1 MIAFR
6 IYEHEDKGTC
16 EQNLALCSESRVEK
30 EQFNSLLKRRI
41 DVSSGN
47 DYMKDCPCGSNFP
60 YTDCCGPLIR
70 CTSFADTA
78 EDLMRSRYTAFT
90 ENNWEYLVLTSHPE
104 EKKAMAR
111 LESDLVDQG
120 AKWKKL
126 EILDTSKGGMQDSEG
141 QVDFVAHYIKDGTPQ
156 TLRESSRFYKI
167 NGRWVYSRKDS
178 TLPPVPGSAK
188 TPPKTFIRDDA
199 KVGRND
205 PCPCGSGKKYKKC
218 CI

>member
-1 MIAFR
+1 
-6 IYEHEDKGTC
+6 
-16 EQNLALCSESRVEK
+16 
-30 EQFNSLLKRRI
+30 
-41 DVSSGN
+41 
-47 DYMKDCPCGSNFP
+47 MKDCPCGSNFP

-104 EKKAMAR
+104 EKKEMAR
-111 LESDLVDQG
+111 LESNLVDQG

-126 EILDTSKGGMQDSEG
+126 EILNTSKGGMQDSEG

-178 TLPPVPGSAK
+178 TLPPVPGSTK
-188 TPPKTFIRDDA
+188 QKPKTFTRDHA

-205 PCPCGSGKKYKKC
+205 ACPCGSGKKYKKC

>member
-1 MIAFR
+1 
-6 IYEHEDKGTC
+6 
-16 EQNLALCSESRVEK
+16 
-30 EQFNSLLKRRI
+30 
-41 DVSSGN
+41 
-47 DYMKDCPCGSNFP
+47 MKDCPCGSNFP

-104 EKKAMAR
+104 EKKEMAR

-178 TLPPVPGSAK
+178 TLPPVPGSAQQN
-188 TPPKTFIRDDA
+188 PKTFIRDHA

>member
-1 MIAFR
+1 
-6 IYEHEDKGTC
+6 
-16 EQNLALCSESRVEK
+16 
-30 EQFNSLLKRRI
+30 
-41 DVSSGN
+41 
-47 DYMKDCPCGSNFP
+47 MKDCPCGSNFP

-104 EKKAMAR
+104 EKKEMAR

-120 AKWKKL
+120 ANWKKL
-126 EILDTSKGGMQDSEG
+126 EILDASKGGMQDSEG
-141 QVDFVAHYIKDGTPQ
+141 QVDFVAHYIKDGIPQ

-178 TLPPVPGSAK
+178 TLPPVPGSA
-188 TPPKTFIRDDA
+188 TPPMTFIRDHA